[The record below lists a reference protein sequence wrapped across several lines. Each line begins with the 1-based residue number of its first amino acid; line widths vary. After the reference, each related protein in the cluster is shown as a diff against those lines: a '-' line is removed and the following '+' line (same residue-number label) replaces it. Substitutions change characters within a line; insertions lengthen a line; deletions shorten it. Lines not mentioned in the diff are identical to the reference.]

1 MPWTTKEKG
10 IPYLSPNARWI
21 IKPSSGKHRKPPRG
35 KSVDAYRACGC
46 IDQQ

>member
-21 IKPSSGKHRKPPRG
+21 KPSSGKHRKPPRG
-35 KSVDAYRACGC
+35 QICGRLWACGC